1 MRAALAFPLLASL
14 VFSALAVLAASACVT
29 RDNAAAQN
37 AIDVTVAP
45 VGAVPH
51 TEITSSG
58 EPSGDGRCTLTLTA
72 SAVETL
78 SSGCTPESH
87 VSRLTG
93 TLAYPCSGSGPAEA
107 DFGDEH
113 YAGKIED
120 GRLSLERKTELDWD
134 DGCRWST
141 HAMLEGTLS
150 KGKPLPSQ
158 NVAWTY
164 FDRVVTGDACSGVCR
179 AHANIEASARPG
191 SRKVDGPP
199 AAP

>member
-1 MRAALAFPLLASL
+1 MRSAL
-14 VFSALAVLAASACVT
+14 VFLLLLPACVT

-37 AIDVTVAP
+37 AIEVNVAP
-45 VGAVPH
+45 VTAIPH
-51 TEITSSG
+51 TEITTSG
-58 EPSGDGRCTLTLTA
+58 EPSIDGRCTLTLTA
-72 SAVETL
+72 SDVETS

-87 VSRLTG
+87 VARSTG
-93 TLAYPCSGSGPAEA
+93 TLVYPCSGSGIAEA

-141 HAMLEGTLS
+141 HALLEATLPR
-150 KGKPLPSQ
+150 GKPLPSQ

-179 AHANIEASARPG
+179 AHANIEASVRPG
-191 SRKVDGPP
+191 PKKGD
-199 AAP
+199 